1 MNIANADGTSMDV
14 YLRFRTTTPEGEWS
28 ETQEEPTSADSV
40 EFALADLTAN
50 TEYEVQASLENT
62 FPEDASPST
71 TFTTTS
77 TVPGA
82 PQNVAATPGGAE
94 LVVTWEAPEDGGGS
108 PVTGY
113 IVQWKSGDE
122 EFDTEREEQ
131 VDGETLT
138 YAISDLDT
146 DIEYTVQVLASNENG
161 SGAPSETATGTPLAV
176 VGSMIDA
183 VSVESDGPTTA
194 KVTVTVSSAT
204 EDEPVTVQM
213 RYRIASEPNGGEG
226 GSAGQPEIEQVGI
239 SQQAESGE
247 WSEIQSVETTTGVAE
262 FTLTD
267 LDQDEEYEIQVSL
280 EETFSDD
287 AFVSSITFKPAKVPS
302 APTGVVLIPGD
313 AEISVSWSPPA
324 DDGGSPITENIVQW
338 KSGDEEFDSTRQ
350 AQVDVEDLMYTIEGL
365 TNGVEYDVQ
374 VTSVNV
380 VGEGEPSAGES
391 ATPTAAA
398 VTTIAQVRILNVLQT
413 SATAEITVANRDTSV
428 TTTVYIRY
436 RATTTQQAWN
446 SITPVNAVTHTVEF
460 ILSGLTAGTSY
471 EVQVS
476 LDDSFPEDA
485 RVSVTFDTQ
494 RVPQPPRITSA
505 RSFTVNEGET
515 KVATLTAADADTPA
529 SQLAWSILPSS
540 MDGDKFTLS
549 GMGALYFRS
558 AKDYKNPDDAN
569 GDGTYELT
577 VQVRDD
583 QNTDSAVIQVTL
595 RDVMEGLTPT
605 PPIAA
610 NYQAA
615 RYSVAEG
622 NNVSVSV
629 VLSSSHRQQVSIPIL
644 VISGGT
650 AESGDYRILGLSNN
664 TLSIPQGQL
673 SRSFTVAT
681 NEDSDTDDETI
692 RLGFG
697 ALPQGVSVGSV
708 RITTITIIDED
719 VASDTGGSS
728 RRGISAR
735 NSPPRFIE
743 HHNAIR
749 SIAENSPPGTEV
761 GEPVAATDADLRD
774 QDSLTYS
781 LAGVDVNSFSI
792 NSASGQI
799 LTDALLDFERKAGYT
814 VVVLVRDGRG
824 GNDIISVSIVVT
836 DINEPP
842 LVSGAASIDFA
853 ENSTE
858 VVSRLSATDPE
869 GMVTLTLSLSGEDSE
884 AFTIEED
891 GTLRFRVSPDFENP
905 TDANEDNIYLV
916 TVEASDRHS
925 AGALD
930 SSIEITDAEEQGQL
944 SLPIEVPRIGM
955 VLTALLTEQDIG
967 ISDTVWMWERSSDG
981 SNWLVIPGAESSEYT
996 PVEKDEGT
1004 YLRVTATYSDVHGS
1018 VKSLQATTESPVQQ
1032 VPQAVAT
1039 SVPTRRPTAE
1049 PTTTPT
1055 HLPMVVPTLEPSPS
1069 PTPVPVVVRTSLP
1082 AAAPTATAIPTR
1094 TPTAVPTVRPTATA
1108 VPTAVEAKTSV
1119 SQTATPMAT
1128 EQPSVRDAEDS
1139 EVPINPLVL
1148 LLIAALV
1155 GIASIALV
1163 IRIRRRRA

>member
-1 MNIANADGTSMDV
+1 M
-14 YLRFRTTTPEGEWS
+14 
-28 ETQEEPTSADSV
+28 
-40 EFALADLTAN
+40 
-50 TEYEVQASLENT
+50 
-62 FPEDASPST
+62 
-71 TFTTTS
+71 
-77 TVPGA
+77 
-82 PQNVAATPGGAE
+82 
-94 LVVTWEAPEDGGGS
+94 
-108 PVTGY
+108 
-113 IVQWKSGDE
+113 
-122 EFDTEREEQ
+122 
-131 VDGETLT
+131 
-138 YAISDLDT
+138 
-146 DIEYTVQVLASNENG
+146 
-161 SGAPSETATGTPLAV
+161 
-176 VGSMIDA
+176 
-183 VSVESDGPTTA
+183 
-194 KVTVTVSSAT
+194 
-204 EDEPVTVQM
+204 
-213 RYRIASEPNGGEG
+213 
-226 GSAGQPEIEQVGI
+226 
-239 SQQAESGE
+239 
-247 WSEIQSVETTTGVAE
+247 
-262 FTLTD
+262 
-267 LDQDEEYEIQVSL
+267 
-280 EETFSDD
+280 
-287 AFVSSITFKPAKVPS
+287 
-302 APTGVVLIPGD
+302 
-313 AEISVSWSPPA
+313 
-324 DDGGSPITENIVQW
+324 
-338 KSGDEEFDSTRQ
+338 
-350 AQVDVEDLMYTIEGL
+350 
-365 TNGVEYDVQ
+365 
-374 VTSVNV
+374 
-380 VGEGEPSAGES
+380 
-391 ATPTAAA
+391 
-398 VTTIAQVRILNVLQT
+398 
-413 SATAEITVANRDTSV
+413 
-428 TTTVYIRY
+428 
-436 RATTTQQAWN
+436 
-446 SITPVNAVTHTVEF
+446 EF

-540 MDGDKFTLS
+540 VDGDKFMLS

-558 AKDYKNPDDAN
+558 AKDYENPDDSD

-577 VQVRDD
+577 VQVSDG

-605 PPIAA
+605 PPITA
-610 NYQAA
+610 NYQAV

-622 NNVSVSV
+622 SNVSVSV

-719 VASDTGGSS
+719 IASDTGGSS

-743 HHNAIR
+743 RHNAIR

-761 GEPVAATDADLRD
+761 GEPVAATDADRRD

-792 NSASGQI
+792 NSASGRI
-799 LTDALLDFERKAGYT
+799 LTDALLDFERKAGYR

-842 LVSGAASIDFA
+842 LVSGGASIDFA

-858 VVSRLSATDPE
+858 VVSRFTASDPE

-916 TVEASDRHS
+916 TVEASDGHS

-930 SSIEITDAEEQGQL
+930 SSIEITDAQDEGQL
-944 SLPIEVPRIGM
+944 SLPIEAPRIGI
-955 VLTALLTEQDIG
+955 VLTALLTEQDAGLLDI
-967 ISDTVWMWERSSDG
+967 VWMWERSSDG
-981 SNWLVIPGAESSEYT
+981 SNWLVISGAESSEYT
-996 PVEKDEGT
+996 PVEKDKGT
-1004 YLRVTATYSDVHGS
+1004 YLRVTATYSDVHGP
-1018 VKSLQATTESPVQQ
+1018 VRNLRATTESPVQQ
-1032 VPQAVAT
+1032 GPQAT
-1039 SVPTRRPTAE
+1039 PTFVPTRRPTA
-1049 PTTTPT
+1049 TPT
-1055 HLPMVVPTLEPSPS
+1055 HLPMVVPTLQPSTS
-1069 PTPVPVVVRTSLP
+1069 PTPVPVIARTSLP
-1082 AAAPTATAIPTR
+1082 AAAPTATSIPTR
-1094 TPTAVPTVRPTATA
+1094 TPTAVPTTRPTATA
-1108 VPTAVEAKTSV
+1108 VPTTVETKTSV
-1119 SQTATPMAT
+1119 SPTATPMAT
-1128 EQPSVRDAEDS
+1128 AQPSVRDAEDS

>member
-1 MNIANADGTSMDV
+1 MNRHQRRLPPDHVYTHIDVTS
-14 YLRFRTTTPEGEWS
+14 
-28 ETQEEPTSADSV
+28 
-40 EFALADLTAN
+40 

-71 TFTTTS
+71 TFTTAS

-138 YAISDLDT
+138 YTISDLDT

-194 KVTVTVSSAT
+194 KVTVTVSNAT

-213 RYRIASEPNGGEG
+213 RYRIASESNGGEG
-226 GSAGQPEIEQVGI
+226 GSAGQPEIEQVGT
-239 SQQAESGE
+239 SQQAEPGE
-247 WSEIQSVETTTGVAE
+247 WSGIQSVETTTGIAE

-267 LDQDEEYEIQVSL
+267 LVQDEEYEIQVSL
-280 EETFSDD
+280 EQTFSDD
-287 AFVSSITFKPAKVPS
+287 AFVSGITFTPARIPD
-302 APTGVVLIPGD
+302 APTGVALTPGD

-374 VTSVNV
+374 VTAVNV

-515 KVATLTAADADTPA
+515 KVATLTASDDDTPA

-540 MDGDKFTLS
+540 VDGDKFMLS

-558 AKDYKNPDDAN
+558 AKDYENPDDAN

-583 QNTDSAVIQVTL
+583 QNADTAVIQVTL
-595 RDVMEGLTPT
+595 RDIMEDLTPT

-610 NYQAA
+610 NYQVA

-622 NNVSVSV
+622 SNVSVSV
-629 VLSSSHRQQVSIPIL
+629 VLSSSHSQQVSIPIMVL
-644 VISGGT
+644 SGGT
-650 AESGDYRILGLSNN
+650 AESEDYRILGLSNN
-664 TLSIPQGQL
+664 TLSIHQGQL

-697 ALPQGVSVGSV
+697 ALPQGVSEGSV
-708 RITTITIIDED
+708 RMTTVTIIDDD

-728 RRGISAR
+728 RGGKSAR

-743 HHNAIR
+743 RHIAIR
-749 SIAENSPPGTEV
+749 SIAENSPPGAEV
-761 GEPVAATDADLRD
+761 GEPVAATDADRRD
-774 QDSLTYS
+774 RNSLTYS
-781 LAGVDVNSFSI
+781 LAGTDVGNFSI
-792 NSASGQI
+792 DSASGQI
-799 LTDALLDFERKAGYT
+799 LTDALLDFERKAGYR

-836 DINEPP
+836 DINESP
-842 LVSGAASIDFA
+842 LVSGAASIAYA

-858 VVSRLSATDPE
+858 VVSRFSTTDPE
-869 GMVTLTLSLSGEDSE
+869 GTVTLTLSLSGEDSE

-891 GTLRFRVSPDFENP
+891 GALRFRVSPDFENP

-916 TVEASDRHS
+916 TVEASDGHS

-944 SLPIEVPRIGM
+944 SLPIEAPRIGM
-955 VLTALLTEQDIG
+955 VLTALLTEQDAG
-967 ISDTVWMWERSSDG
+967 LLDTVWMWERSSDG
-981 SNWLVIPGAESSEYT
+981 SNWLVMSGAESSEYT

-1018 VKSLQATTESPVQQ
+1018 VKSLQATTEIPVQQ
-1032 VPQAVAT
+1032 VPQAAAT
-1039 SVPTRRPTAE
+1039 VVPTRRPTAE

-1082 AAAPTATAIPTR
+1082 AAAPTATSIPTR
-1094 TPTAVPTVRPTATA
+1094 MLTAVPTTLPTAAA
-1108 VPTAVEAKTSV
+1108 VPTAVETKTSV
-1119 SQTATPMAT
+1119 SPTATPMAAA
-1128 EQPSVRDAEDS
+1128 QPAVRDAEDS
-1139 EVPINPLVL
+1139 EVPITLVL
-1148 LLIAALV
+1148 LLVAALV
-1155 GIASIALV
+1155 TIASIALV
-1163 IRIRRRRA
+1163 IWIRRRRP